1 MKKLFI
7 FTLLILITGNMYAQE
22 SWQIVLHKKIL
33 LSGTEVSEE
42 KNVRVIKSTDWKKNG
57 FLEVNYKQNQP
68 STWLHSI
75 QFMDAAGNPLL
86 TRDSVTYTKVNT
98 SSLRKIFAGKKEVKI
113 YMVISPPNPMMAA
126 PTRIKH
132 LATLKL
138 P

>member
-1 MKKLFI
+1 MKKI
-7 FTLLILITGNMYAQE
+7 FTFILFTLIAKQMIAQE

-42 KNVRVIKSTDWKKNG
+42 KNVKVIKSTDWKKNG
-57 FLEVNYKQNQP
+57 FLEVNYKQTP
-68 STWLHSI
+68 PGTWLHSI
-75 QFMDAAGNPLL
+75 QFMDATGNPLL
-86 TRDSVTYTKVNT
+86 IRDSVTYTKVNT

-132 LATLKL
+132 LVTLKL